1 MMERL
6 VELETDGK
14 CMVVYG
20 ESREILTIEVED
32 EKVKMKNAGF
42 YEILSILQ
50 KQLTVGVKVIQTKD
64 GLKSKHEILVN
75 GMQIVGGGGERIIQ
89 QKQVRGVGENQMLNL
104 YVTNYDQVG
113 MEVQGKREKLD
124 IQQRLLVELYANARE
139 IKKSIEGYYREHDEA
154 REENL
159 RKDEVIISW
168 SKIVNEK
175 LQDKSSEYCLGC
187 RGNEVIH
194 RDDCYRRNN
203 LKFVLHHFPIILKD
217 VLAIRKFWKCAEI
230 DENPY
235 EEQLMKCVDDFL
247 HNNGDRNHTICQKIL
262 SNILSL

>member
-1 MMERL
+1 MSLKMMERL

-20 ESREILTIEVED
+20 ESRGILTIEVED
-32 EKVKMKNAGF
+32 EKIKMKKAGF
-42 YEILSILQ
+42 YEILSILR
-50 KQLTVGVKVIQTKD
+50 KELTVGVKVYKTID
-64 GLKSKHEILVN
+64 GLKSKHEIAVN
-75 GMQIVGGGGERIIQ
+75 GIPVAGERIIQ

-104 YVTNYDQVG
+104 YETKDGQVG
-113 MEVQGKREKLD
+113 MEVRGKREKLD

-139 IKKSIEGYYREHDEA
+139 IKESIEGYYRQHGG
-154 REENL
+154 NL
-159 RKDEVIISW
+159 QKDEVIISW

-194 RDDCYRRNN
+194 RDDCYRGNN

-230 DENPY
+230 EENPY
-235 EEQLMKCVDDFL
+235 EEQMIKCVDDFL

>member
-1 MMERL
+1 M
-6 VELETDGK
+6 
-14 CMVVYG
+14 
-20 ESREILTIEVED
+20 
-32 EKVKMKNAGF
+32 
-42 YEILSILQ
+42 
-50 KQLTVGVKVIQTKD
+50 
-64 GLKSKHEILVN
+64 
-75 GMQIVGGGGERIIQ
+75 
-89 QKQVRGVGENQMLNL
+89 RGVGENKMLNL

-124 IQQRLLVELYANARE
+124 IQQRLLVELYANASE
-139 IKKSIEGYYREHDEA
+139 IKESIEGYYREHDEA

-159 RKDEVIISW
+159 QKDEVIISW

-175 LQDKSSEYCLGC
+175 LQDKRSEYCLGC
-187 RGNEVIH
+187 RSNEVIH

-203 LKFVLHHFPIILKD
+203 FKFVLHHFPIILKD

-235 EEQLMKCVDDFL
+235 EEQLIKCVDDFL

>member
-1 MMERL
+1 
-6 VELETDGK
+6 LETDGK

-32 EKVKMKNAGF
+32 EKIKMKKAGF
-42 YEILSILQ
+42 YEILSILG

-75 GMQIVGGGGERIIQ
+75 GMQIVGGGERIIQ

-104 YVTNYDQVG
+104 YVTNYGQVG
-113 MEVQGKREKLD
+113 MEVQGERVKLD
-124 IQQRLLVELYANARE
+124 IQRRLLVELYANASE
-139 IKKSIEGYYREHDEA
+139 IKETIESYYRQRKRQYDGA

-168 SKIVNEK
+168 SKIINEK

-187 RGNEVIH
+187 KGNEVSH
-194 RDDCYRRNN
+194 RDDCYRGNN
-203 LKFVLHHFPIILKD
+203 LKFV
-217 VLAIRKFWKCAEI
+217 C
-230 DENPY
+230 
-235 EEQLMKCVDDFL
+235 
-247 HNNGDRNHTICQKIL
+247 
-262 SNILSL
+262 